1 MNIWSKLVTALR
13 GGVNEAGEAIVD
25 SQALRILEQEI
36 RDASEE
42 LQQSRD
48 SLASIMARQKV
59 SEEKSQQLRAKIA
72 EHESYAIKALEQ
84 NNESLAN
91 EVAQKIA
98 DLENRLANESASG
111 DSYGKSAAELRFAI
125 DQADKDLAQLKHEV
139 DTVKT
144 TESVQKAQ
152 AAVSAKHS
160 GTNAKLITAAESL
173 ERIKEKQALKAAQ
186 MKVASELARDTS
198 GAALEIKLKEAGIA
212 PAGHNAASVLARLKS
227 GGSSSGKSSLPQ

>member
-36 RDASEE
+36 RDASTE
-42 LQQSRD
+42 LQQSKD

-59 SEEKSQQLRAKIA
+59 SEEKCAQLRAKIA
-72 EHESYAIKALEQ
+72 EHETYAIKALEQ
-84 NNESLAN
+84 NNEELAK

-98 DLENRLANESASG
+98 ELENRLANEAASSESYAGSAS
-111 DSYGKSAAELRFAI
+111 ELRDAI
-125 DQADKDLAQLKHEV
+125 QKADEDLAQLKHEV
-139 DTVKT
+139 DTVKA

-152 AAVSAKHS
+152 ASVSAKHS
-160 GTNAKLITAAESL
+160 GTNTQLLTAAESL

-198 GAALEIKLKEAGIA
+198 GAGLEAKLKDAGI
-212 PAGHNAASVLARLKS
+212 
-227 GGSSSGKSSLPQ
+227 

>member
-36 RDASEE
+36 RDATVE
-42 LQQSRD
+42 LQQSKD

-59 SEEKSQQLRAKIA
+59 SEEKCNQLREKAA
-72 EHESYAIKALEQ
+72 EHETYALKALDQ
-84 NNESLAN
+84 GNETLAK

-98 DLENRLANESASG
+98 EIENRLSNESASC
-111 DSYGKSAAELRFAI
+111 DSYANSAADLRAAL
-125 DQADKDLAQLKHEV
+125 QKADDDLAQLKHEV
-139 DTVKT
+139 DTVKA

-160 GTNAKLITAAESL
+160 GTNAKLLTAAESL
-173 ERIKEKQALKAAQ
+173 ERIKEKQALKSAQ
-186 MKVASELARDTS
+186 MKVAAELARDTS
-198 GAALEIKLKEAGIA
+198 DVGLEAKLKDAGIT
-212 PAGHNAASVLARLKS
+212 PAGNSAEGVLARLKN
-227 GGSSSGKSSLPQ
+227 KQ

>member
-36 RDASEE
+36 RDATVE
-42 LQQSRD
+42 LQQSKD

-59 SEEKSQQLRAKIA
+59 SEEKCNQFRKKVT
-72 EHESYAIKALEQ
+72 EHETYALKALEQ
-84 NNESLAN
+84 GNEALAT

-98 DLENRLANESASG
+98 EIENRLSNESASC
-111 DSYGKSAAELRFAI
+111 DSYASSAADLRVAL
-125 DQADKDLAQLKHEV
+125 QKADDDLAQLKHEV
-139 DTVKT
+139 DTVKA

-160 GTNAKLITAAESL
+160 GTNAKLLTAAESL
-173 ERIKEKQALKAAQ
+173 ERIKEKQALKSAQ
-186 MKVASELARDTS
+186 MKVAAELARDTS
-198 GAALEIKLKEAGIA
+198 DVGLEAKLKDAGII
-212 PAGHNAASVLARLKS
+212 PAGNNAEGVLARLKN
-227 GGSSSGKSSLPQ
+227 KQQ

>member
-36 RDASEE
+36 RDASVE
-42 LQQSRD
+42 LQQSKD

-59 SEEKSQQLRAKIA
+59 SEEKCNQLREKVA
-72 EHESYAIKALEQ
+72 EHESYALKALEQ
-84 NNESLAN
+84 DNESLAA

-98 DLENRLANESASG
+98 EIENRLANESASCE
-111 DSYGKSAAELRFAI
+111 SYASSASDLRQAI
-125 DQADKDLAQLKHEV
+125 QKADDDLAQLKHEV
-139 DTVKT
+139 DTVKA

-160 GTNAKLITAAESL
+160 GTNAKLLTAAESL
-173 ERIKEKQALKAAQ
+173 ERIKEKQALKSAQ
-186 MKVASELARDTS
+186 MKVAAELARDTS
-198 GAALEIKLKEAGIA
+198 GDGLEAKLKDAGIT
-212 PAGHNAASVLARLKS
+212 PAGNSAQSVLARLKN
-227 GGSSSGKSSLPQ
+227 KQK